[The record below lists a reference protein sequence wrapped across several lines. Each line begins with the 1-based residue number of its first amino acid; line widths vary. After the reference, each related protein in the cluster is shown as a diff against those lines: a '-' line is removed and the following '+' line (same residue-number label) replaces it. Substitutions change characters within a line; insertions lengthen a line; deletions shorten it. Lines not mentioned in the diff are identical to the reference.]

1 MSDLVGHSLGR
12 YYILEQL
19 GEGGMA
25 TVYKALD
32 TRLEREVAIKIIR
45 RAAFPPDQME
55 RMSKRFERE
64 ARSLARLSHRN
75 IVKVLDYGEY
85 EGSPYLVMEYLP
97 SGTLK
102 DRLSRGRLSWQNAFR
117 LLKPVAQALAHA
129 HENQIIHRD
138 VKPAN
143 ILVSRSGE
151 PMLSDFGIAKLLENE
166 GTTEL
171 TATGAGVGTP
181 EYMAPEQGMGKADER
196 ADIYALGVV
205 LYQVITGHVPYRA
218 DTPLAVL
225 IKKNTEPLPRPT
237 RFVPDLPA
245 AVEYLLVKALARDP
259 SQRYQSM
266 NQFIE
271 ALDKILASGGTL
283 DGLTIPPS
291 DQPTRDLLPVDER
304 PSTSGGTAKRKS
316 NSTPWILAVGVLALC
331 CAVVAVGVLAQS
343 FFPSAPTPS
352 APLSTATLPGP
363 TSPSPT
369 SLVLTTEVS
378 PTFPPLPPPDSPTLT
393 PTWTASPVPP
403 PVSQE
408 LAFVSDRDNGSKHF
422 RVHIIDPDNPSG
434 GYQVFPNPA
443 GYERVEWPSFCGSG
457 LAAEVIDED
466 DSLPQWIY
474 LFKRDGSSSK
484 WISKGEVLGVPRCSP
499 NEWYMA
505 YSAQKGAYWVLMLA
519 DLGSGKLVN
528 EFDTHDYGKVAGYAS
543 WDVTSQLFIFEVI
556 SSNEDI
562 ALLRVT
568 NVSTSPALKQ
578 FELGQNARFVALSP
592 DGRQTAYEC
601 GSGQLCV
608 TDLNSGK
615 TQTLYQTRS
624 DVNLGWTESVTP
636 VWSADG
642 QWIYFASVD
651 GGDWDI
657 FRIHPDGSGVEN
669 VTRDW
674 SSNEIHPTLNWQV
687 Q

>member
-12 YYILEQL
+12 YYILQQL

-32 TRLEREVAIKIIR
+32 TRLEREVAVKVIR
-45 RAAFPPDQME
+45 SAVFPPAQME

-85 EGSPYLVMEYLP
+85 QGAPFLVMEYLP

-102 DRLSRGRLSWQNAFR
+102 ERLSRGRLSWQNAFR

-129 HENQIIHRD
+129 HENQVVHRD
-138 VKPAN
+138 VKPSN

-151 PMLSDFGIAKLLENE
+151 PMLSDFGIAKFLEYE

-171 TATGAGVGTP
+171 TSTGAGVGTP
-181 EYMAPEQGMGKADER
+181 EYMAPEQGMGQADER

-245 AVEYLLVKALARDP
+245 AVEYLLVKTLARDP

-266 NQFIE
+266 NQLIE
-271 ALDKILASGGTL
+271 TLDKILASGGTL
-283 DGLTIPPS
+283 DGLSIPPS
-291 DQPTRDLLPVDER
+291 DQPTRDLPPVDER
-304 PSTSGGTAKRKS
+304 PSRSGGTVKRKP
-316 NSTPWILAVGVLALC
+316 NSTPWIVAGGVLALC
-331 CAVVAVGVLAQS
+331 CAAVGVGLLAQGG
-343 FFPSAPTPS
+343 FPFTPTPF
-352 APLSTATLPGP
+352 APLPTATLPEP
-363 TSPSPT
+363 IPPSLT
-369 SLVLTTEVS
+369 SLAPTTEVPPTFTSLS
-378 PTFPPLPPPDSPTLT
+378 PTLDPPTLT
-393 PTWTASPVPP
+393 PTWTASLTPVT
-403 PVSQE
+403 VSRE
-408 LAFVSDRDNGSKHF
+408 LAFVSDRDNGSEHF
-422 RVHIIDPDNPSG
+422 RVHVIDADNPNG
-434 GYQVFPNPA
+434 GYLVFDNPP
-443 GYERVEWPSFCGSG
+443 GYERAGWPSFCGSA
-457 LAAEVIDED
+457 LAAEVIDD
-466 DSLPQWIY
+466 DKALPQWIY
-474 LFKRDGSSSK
+474 LFKRDGSSTK
-484 WISKGEVLGVPRCSP
+484 WASNGGALGVPRCSP

-505 YSAQKGAYWVLMLA
+505 YSAQNGDHWDLMLA
-519 DLGSGKLVN
+519 DLGSGKLVDAFN
-528 EFDTHDYGKVAGYAS
+528 AEKYGKISGYAS
-543 WDVTSQLFIFEVI
+543 WNATSQSFIFEAI
-556 SSNEDI
+556 SSNEAI

-568 NVSTSPALKQ
+568 NVFTSPALAE
-578 FELGQNARFVALSP
+578 FDLGRNASFVALSP
-592 DGRQTAYEC
+592 DGRQVAHEC
-601 GSGQLCV
+601 EEGALCV

-615 TQTLYQTRS
+615 TQTLYQTRF
-624 DVNLGWTESVTP
+624 DVSLEWTERVTP

-642 QWIYFASVD
+642 RWIYFASVD

-674 SSNEIHPTLNWQV
+674 PSNEIHPAVKW
-687 Q
+687 